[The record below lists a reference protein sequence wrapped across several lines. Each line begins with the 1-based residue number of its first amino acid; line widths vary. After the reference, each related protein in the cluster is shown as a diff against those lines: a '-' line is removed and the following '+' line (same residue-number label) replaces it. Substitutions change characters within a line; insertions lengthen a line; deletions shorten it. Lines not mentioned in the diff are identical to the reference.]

1 MCEITFFLGRD
12 SVNIQAAIEEYTLA
26 QRKAQKEYRDLLA
39 AGKPVHPRVLDEI
52 LPESSNYAVADIGVV
67 EIPMERILGVK
78 SAGRV
83 SAFTASFLPLLDQK
97 SEFGT
102 KWVNLCMAHLGDTG
116 ITDPI
121 LCYEYLGDF
130 YVQEGNKR
138 VSLLRYFDAPG
149 ILGQVKRILP
159 PQSEEPRIRAYYEF
173 LEFYKASKLYGVQFR
188 RPGDYAR
195 LTALLGKKQGE
206 VWTEGESRTFR
217 AYFHYFRE
225 AFDAQNT
232 EMKDIL
238 PEEALLM
245 WLKLYPYRDLGSL
258 SATQLKKSIA
268 NLWEDVVSTNED
280 SVKVQTKAEDE
291 SKSSIVS
298 RLVSGL
304 EKLNV
309 AFVHQLTPDKST
321 WVVSHEE
328 GRKHIEEVF
337 GDRITVRSYFDA
349 NTAEECERLISQA
362 VADGAQVVFT
372 TSPPL
377 SRATLKA
384 AVAHPKVRFLNC
396 SVDQPYSSI
405 RTYYGRIYE
414 AKFITGAIAGAIAG
428 NDRIGYVT
436 SYPIFGVPAS
446 INAFA
451 LGAQMTNPR
460 AQIELR
466 WSCLPGTPQADFFAD
481 GIRVIS
487 NRSVP
492 SQNKMYMDFCSYGTY
507 LMDDRGGLV
516 PLGTPV
522 WVWGKFYEFVIRSI
536 FAGGWKREKGVST
549 ALNYWLGMDSGI
561 IGVKF
566 SDRLP
571 EGVRQMANILREGLE
586 SGRIDPFLRRIVAQD
601 GTVKNDGSRPFSPE
615 EILHM
620 DWLCENVI
628 GSIPPFEEII
638 HVSQGLVRE
647 LGIYRDTIPP
657 EKEVRS
663 HEDPDRIR

>member
-1 MCEITFFLGRD
+1 MSLQIAL
-12 SVNIQAAIEEYTLA
+12 EEYNQAL
-26 QRKAQKEYRDLLA
+26 RKGQKEYRERLM
-39 AGKPVHPRVLDEI
+39 AGKNVNPLVLDEI
-52 LPESSNYAVADIGVV
+52 LPESNDYPVVDLGVV
-67 EIPMERILGVK
+67 EIPSERIIGVK
-78 SAGRV
+78 SAGRI
-83 SAFTASFLPLLDQK
+83 SAFTASFLPLLEPK

-102 KWVNLCMAHLGDTG
+102 KWINLCMAHLGATG

-138 VSLLRYFDAPG
+138 VSLLRYFEAPR
-149 ILGQVKRILP
+149 IPGQVRRILP
-159 PQSEEPRIRAYYEF
+159 PRTEEPRIKAYYEF
-173 LEFYKASKLYGVQFR
+173 VEFYKVSKLYTVQFR

-195 LTALLGKKQGE
+195 LTALLGKKSGE
-206 VWTEGESRTFR
+206 VWTEDERRTFR
-217 AYFHYFRE
+217 SYFYYFKE
-225 AFDAQNT
+225 AFEAQNNGT
-232 EMKDIL
+232 KDIL

-245 WLKLYPYRDLGSL
+245 WLKLYPYQDLGSL
-258 SATQLKKSIA
+258 TGTQLKKSIA
-268 NLWEDVVSTNED
+268 ALWEDVIATSED

-291 SKSSIVS
+291 TKGGIVS
-298 RLVSGL
+298 WLVPG
-304 EKLNV
+304 KDHLNV
-309 AFVHQLTPDKST
+309 AIVHQMTPAKST
-321 WVVSHEE
+321 WVMSHEE
-328 GRKHIEEVF
+328 GREHIERIF
-337 GDRITVRSYFDA
+337 GDRITVRSYYEA
-349 NTAEECERLISQA
+349 NTPEECEKRIEQA
-362 VADGAQVVFT
+362 VKDGAQVVFT

-384 AVAHPKVRFLNC
+384 AVNHPKVRFLNC

-428 NDRIGYVT
+428 DDRIGYIT

-481 GIRVIS
+481 GIRVVS

-492 SQNKMYMDFCSYGTY
+492 TQNQRFLDFCSYGTY
-507 LMDDRGGLV
+507 MMDDRGGLI

-536 FAGGWKREKGVST
+536 FSGGWKREKGVST
-549 ALNYWLGMDSGI
+549 ALNYWLGMDSGVI
-561 IGVKF
+561 DVKF
-566 SDRLP
+566 SDKLP
-571 EGVRQMANILREGLE
+571 EGVRQMAQILRKGMVEGT
-586 SGRIDPFLRRIVAQD
+586 IDPFRRRIVAQD
-601 GTVKNDGSRPFSPE
+601 GTVKSDGTRPFTPE
-615 EILHM
+615 QLLHM

-628 GSIPPFEEII
+628 GSIPPFEEILPI
-638 HVSQGLVRE
+638 SQNMVRE

-657 EKEVRS
+657 EKEVRPR
-663 HEDPDRIR
+663 EDPDHLR